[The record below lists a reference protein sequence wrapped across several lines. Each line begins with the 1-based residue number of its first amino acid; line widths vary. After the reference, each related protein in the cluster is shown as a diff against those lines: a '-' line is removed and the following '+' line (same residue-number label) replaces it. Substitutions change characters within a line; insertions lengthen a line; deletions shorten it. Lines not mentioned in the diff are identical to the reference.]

1 MQELWTGLIGNKIFL
16 TAAAGWVVAQ
26 GLKTLIYAIVNH
38 EWSWERL
45 MGAGGMPS
53 SHAAAVCALLTAII
67 FEYGTGSVAFAMTS
81 VLTVIVL
88 HDARGV
94 RLEAGKQAQ
103 VLNTLIERLLHDKD
117 IHALQA
123 IKLKELV
130 GHTPSQVIIGA
141 LIGTAIAILVY

>member
-1 MQELWTGLIGNKIFL
+1 MRELWLGLCNNKIFL
-16 TAAAGWVVAQ
+16 TACSGWLIAQ
-26 GLKTLIYAIVNH
+26 LLKVILHVLVNR

-45 MGAGGMPS
+45 FGAGGMPS

-67 FEYGTGSVAFAMTS
+67 YEYGTGSVAFAITA

-94 RLEAGKQAQ
+94 RLETGKQAQ
-103 VLNTLIERLLHDKD
+103 VLNTIINSLHDLD
-117 IHALQA
+117 FRALQE

-130 GHTPSQVIIGA
+130 GHTPSQVAIGAIIGVGIA
-141 LIGTAIAILVY
+141 LILY